1 MGGGGWEFAWGGQ
14 DDRHSIAG
22 ILRALDLGVNWIDTA
37 AVYGMGHSEEVVAR
51 ALQAW
56 RGPRPY
62 VLTKCGLRWD
72 AAGKTRREFTAQSIR
87 QECEDSLRRLGTNVI
102 DLYQI
107 HWPPQDSGP
116 GLEDAWATMAA
127 LQREGKVRWIGVS
140 NFDEVEIRRADA
152 IAPVTSLQAPYSLIR
167 RDVEVTTLPHCQR
180 HGIGA
185 VSYSPMASGLLTG
198 SMTPARAAV
207 LPPGDFRSRRAEF
220 HEPAL
225 SRHLALV
232 DRLRRVGERH
242 GRLPG
247 EIAIAWVLR
256 NPTITGA
263 IVGVRSAQQADQ
275 IMSAVDLKLSDK
287 EVAEIEGSLSMV
299 RQSVA

>member
-1 MGGGGWEFAWGGQ
+1 
-14 DDRHSIAG
+14 
-22 ILRALDLGVNWIDTA
+22 
-37 AVYGMGHSEEVVAR
+37 MGHSEEVVAR

-62 VLTKCGLRWD
+62 VFTKCGLRWNV
-72 AAGKTRREFTAQSIR
+72 AGKTRREFSAQSIR

-102 DLYQI
+102 DLYQM
-107 HWPPQDSGP
+107 HWPPEDSGP
-116 GLEDAWATMAA
+116 ELEEAWATMAA
-127 LQREGKVRWIGVS
+127 LQQEGKVRWIGVS
-140 NFDEVEIRRADA
+140 NFDEVEIRRVDA
-152 IAPVTSLQAPYSLIR
+152 IAPVTSLQPPYSLIR
-167 RDVEVTTLPHCQR
+167 RDVEVTTLPYCQR

-185 VSYSPMASGLLTG
+185 ISYSPMASGLLTG
-198 SMTPARAAV
+198 SMTRARAAV

-247 EIAIAWVLR
+247 EVAIAWVLR

-275 IMSAVDLKLSDK
+275 IMSAADLKLSDK
-287 EVAEIEGSLSMV
+287 EVAEIEGSMSMV